1 MTEVAR
7 IGMKVTQAAA
17 AVPAML
23 ACEFGAKVS
32 NCVCQ
37 VTHFHDFAM
46 GWRRGQCTLYEQRT
60 PGQQR
65 RAHQGRRRLALASHY
80 FLNLLLRFSYLS
92 K

>member
-7 IGMKVTQAAA
+7 IGMRVTQAAA

-46 GWRRGQCTLYEQRT
+46 GGVGASVRFMNNARQVNSGGRT
-60 PGQQR
+60 RDG
-65 RAHQGRRRLALASHY
+65 AS
-80 FLNLLLRFSYLS
+80 
-92 K
+92 

>member
-46 GWRRGQCTLYEQRT
+46 GWHGGQCTLYEQRT

-65 RAHQGRRRLALASHY
+65 RFAPGTAQAGSGLTLFPEPFAAV
-80 FLNLLLRFSYLS
+80 FVS